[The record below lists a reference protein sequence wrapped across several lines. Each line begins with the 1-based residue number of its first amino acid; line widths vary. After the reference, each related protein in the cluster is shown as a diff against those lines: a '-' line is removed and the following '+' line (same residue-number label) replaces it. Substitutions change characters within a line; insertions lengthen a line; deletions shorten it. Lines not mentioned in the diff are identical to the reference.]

1 MKGGHLHETTK
12 TWITLVQV
20 RSTAVLQCVVTVTMQ
35 PLQAVCSGMKLGYTA
50 EEGAGRGE
58 EEPGLQD
65 TEAEQETSRWRRTSC
80 ITPPPSLL
88 GTGAVSAVSPV
99 SAFSA
104 SRFSVSA
111 CTVLL
116 VV

>member
-12 TWITLVQV
+12 AWITLVQV
-20 RSTAVLQCVVTVTMQ
+20 RTTAVLQCVVTVTMQ

-65 TEAEQETSRWRRTSC
+65 TEAEQETSGWRRTVPGSSNRL
-80 ITPPPSLL
+80 IDKRQALTHDQQ
-88 GTGAVSAVSPV
+88 VSGLS
-99 SAFSA
+99 
-104 SRFSVSA
+104 
-111 CTVLL
+111 
-116 VV
+116 